1 MEASMVDRDYLQR
14 FERELVDKGKLIE
27 AGWVGLWLACIPL
40 DAPQIQIEEMRNAFF
55 AGAQH
60 LFSCITDILEPDAE
74 PTDKDIK
81 RMDLIDQELRAF
93 IRDFENRHL
102 KTEGSA

>member
-1 MEASMVDRDYLQR
+1 VNSPDK
-14 FERELVDKGKLIE
+14 RES
-27 AGWVGLWLACIPL
+27 WVGLRLACIPL
-40 DAPQIQIEEMRNAFF
+40 DASEIQLDEMRNAFF

-60 LFSCITDILEPDAE
+60 LFSCLMDIMEPDAE
-74 PTDKDIK
+74 PTDKDLA

-93 IRDFENRHL
+93 IRDFENRCL